1 MTSSP
6 DPSSTKRD
14 LWPCPVARSSMRQS
28 DEGCS
33 PDLFKTDQKKG
44 VGYLLLIIQP
54 SFSHDQARM
63 HTMTFRH
70 CRHNPSASHM
80 IRPCKWAR
88 FKLKLVYRPLFL
100 LAVVTQFSVP
110 SPKLFSTFPNT
121 PKESRPAV
129 TVPISQSQSKHVQT
143 APIKSSVDA
152 HGLSSHSGCSRIPL
166 TSN

>member
-6 DPSSTKRD
+6 DQSSTKRD
-14 LWPCPVARSSMRQS
+14 LGPCPIARSSMRQS

-44 VGYLLLIIQP
+44 VGYLLLITQP
-54 SFSHDQARM
+54 SFSHDQSRM
-63 HTMTFRH
+63 HTTTCRH
-70 CRHNPSASHM
+70 CRHNPSFSQM
-80 IRPCKWAR
+80 IGPCKWAR

-100 LAVVTQFSVP
+100 LAVVTQFSVA

-143 APIKSSVDA
+143 APINSSVDA

>member
-6 DPSSTKRD
+6 DPSSAKQD

-44 VGYLLLIIQP
+44 VESLLLIIQP
-54 SFSHDQARM
+54 SFSHDQSRM
-63 HTMTFRH
+63 HTTT
-70 CRHNPSASHM
+70 CWHNPSSSQM
-80 IRPCKWAR
+80 IGPCKWTR
-88 FKLKLVYRPLFL
+88 

-121 PKESRPAV
+121 PNESRPAV
-129 TVPISQSQSKHVQT
+129 TLPISQSQSKHVQT
-143 APIKSSVDA
+143 APLKSSVDA

>member
-6 DPSSTKRD
+6 GPSSAKQD
-14 LWPCPVARSSMRQS
+14 PWPCPVARSSMRQS

-54 SFSHDQARM
+54 SFSHDQSRM
-63 HTMTFRH
+63 HTTT
-70 CRHNPSASHM
+70 CRRNPSSSQM
-80 IRPCKWAR
+80 IGPCKWAR
-88 FKLKLVYRPLFL
+88 FKLKLVYRPLS
-100 LAVVTQFSVP
+100 A
-110 SPKLFSTFPNT
+110 FPNT
-121 PKESRPAV
+121 PNESRPAV
-129 TVPISQSQSKHVQT
+129 TLPISQSQSKHVQT
-143 APIKSSVDA
+143 APLKSSVDA